1 MVQHVVIHSFVL
13 LLAQTPQAPAPLTLQ
28 AVVEE
33 ARARNPELRAMA
45 LQLEAD
51 RHEPQHERLLMPPML
66 AAEVWQWPL
75 NTPNPA
81 RATYSF
87 MVEQELPG
95 RGKRAARERLA
106 LAEVDVRASAIPIRA
121 RDIINDVQ
129 RTYAALFVARRSVEL
144 TEETLGLLRQIADA
158 TQTRYA
164 AGRTEQQDVLRAV
177 LEISRLREEQLMAQE
192 RVRMAEARLNVLLA
206 RDPGTT
212 VGPLVEPREDLVLPS
227 LETLQRLAVDRQPD
241 LLMARAEI
249 SRAEA
254 AIDLAKTER
263 KPDYLLRGGYML
275 MPGDAGAFTA
285 SVGITWP
292 NAPWSKARVPLAA
305 EQARL
310 NRNAAQARLDAA
322 MNSVRLEVAEA
333 HIRVRS
339 AAERASLLRTSLV
352 PQAAQA
358 LDVARVGYQSG
369 RGDFLDIV
377 DTQRTRAE
385 VRLGYYRALADLE
398 QARADLERAV
408 GTAIFGGQVLAAS
421 RE

>member
-1 MVQHVVIHSFVL
+1 MFQPVVFHIAV
-13 LLAQTPQAPAPLTLQ
+13 LLAQTPAPPAPLTLQ

-33 ARARNPELRAMA
+33 AKARNPELRALA
-45 LQLEAD
+45 AQLDAD
-51 RHEPQHERLLMPPML
+51 RHEVQHERVLMPPML
-66 AAEVWQWPL
+66 QAEIWQWPL
-75 NTPNPA
+75 SSPNPA
-81 RATYSF
+81 RATYQF

-95 RGKRAARERLA
+95 RGKRAAREKAA
-106 LAEVDVRASAIPIRA
+106 LADVDVRAAAIPIRA
-121 RDIINDVQ
+121 RDIVNDVQ
-129 RTYAALFVARRSVEL
+129 RTYADLFVARRALEL
-144 TEETLGLLRQIADA
+144 SDETLSLLRQLADV

-164 AGRTEQQDVLRAV
+164 AGRTEQQDVLKAV
-177 LEISRLREEQLMAQE
+177 LEIARLREEQVMARE
-192 RVRMAEARLNVLLA
+192 RARMAEARLNVLLA
-206 RDPGTT
+206 RDPATPI
-212 VGPLVEPREDLVLPS
+212 GPLTEPREDLAVPS
-227 LETLQRLAVDRQPD
+227 LEMLQRLAIERQPD
-241 LLMARAEI
+241 LAMARAEI

-254 AIDLAKTER
+254 AIELADVER

-292 NAPWSKARVPLAA
+292 KAPWSKDRVTLAG

-310 NRNAAQARLDAA
+310 GVNAARARHEAVV
-322 MNSVRLEVAEA
+322 NSVKLDVAEA
-333 HIRVRS
+333 HIRVQS
-339 AAERASLLRTSLV
+339 AADRASLLRTSLV

-398 QARADLERAV
+398 RARADLERAV
-408 GTAIFGGQVLAAS
+408 GVSIFGGEAIAAA

>member
-1 MVQHVVIHSFVL
+1 
-13 LLAQTPQAPAPLTLQ
+13 
-28 AVVEE
+28 
-33 ARARNPELRAMA
+33 
-45 LQLEAD
+45 
-51 RHEPQHERLLMPPML
+51 
-66 AAEVWQWPL
+66 
-75 NTPNPA
+75 
-81 RATYSF
+81 
-87 MVEQELPG
+87 
-95 RGKRAARERLA
+95 
-106 LAEVDVRASAIPIRA
+106 
-121 RDIINDVQ
+121 
-129 RTYAALFVARRSVEL
+129 
-144 TEETLGLLRQIADA
+144 
-158 TQTRYA
+158 
-164 AGRTEQQDVLRAV
+164 
-177 LEISRLREEQLMAQE
+177 MAQE

-206 RDPGTT
+206 RDPGTP